1 MSPNTPSPLH
11 HLQYGY
17 IPTEKVLEFE
27 EALFEYIKTKY
38 PEIPESIK
46 ETRVLSDEAEQ
57 KLIQAIGECKAK
69 FSAAE

>member
-1 MSPNTPSPLH
+1 MRKFKKLV
-11 HLQYGY
+11 
-17 IPTEKVLEFE
+17 VLEPVRFDKAAE

>member
-1 MSPNTPSPLH
+1 MRLPENICWIFR
-11 HLQYGY
+11 QK
-17 IPTEKVLEFE
+17 KVLEFE

-57 KLIQAIGECKAK
+57 KLVPRRSVSAKQNFLQLNKA
-69 FSAAE
+69 A

>member
-1 MSPNTPSPLH
+1 
-11 HLQYGY
+11 
-17 IPTEKVLEFE
+17 VLEFE

>member
-1 MSPNTPSPLH
+1 MC
-11 HLQYGY
+11 
-17 IPTEKVLEFE
+17 IRDR
-27 EALFEYIKTKY
+27 FEYIKTKY